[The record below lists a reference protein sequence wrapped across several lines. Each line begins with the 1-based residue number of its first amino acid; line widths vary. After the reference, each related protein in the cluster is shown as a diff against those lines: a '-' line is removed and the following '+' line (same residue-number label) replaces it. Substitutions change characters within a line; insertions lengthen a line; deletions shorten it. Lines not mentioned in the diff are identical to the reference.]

1 MTGLGSSR
9 SFPSPTVIGDRL
21 NDRVYARVG
30 DARGYSWSSPGYE
43 DASDVEKALGR
54 AEEIRLAYVAA
65 TRARDHLVLGLHHK
79 AGANP
84 DIPAVAFGETLLSMG
99 GLVREIEVMEVTPSA
114 AAPVIAAT
122 TAEQVITDE
131 EAWVA
136 SRRAALARAVGV
148 AFVTAT
154 SRAALA
160 ASEEPRTEPDAARFK
175 HGRGGTSVGRAV
187 HAVLQAVDLATQDG
201 LDNLARAQAAAE
213 GISQRAEEVARLAK
227 RACESEPVRRAIA
240 SGRLWREVPIGAP
253 SGDVVLEGFI
263 DLLFETPE
271 GYEIVDYKTDDIRAS
286 EMESRM
292 DHYRVQ
298 GEAYAELVRAITGKT
313 PVAVSFVFVST
324 NRVVRI
330 LPTAASAPA
339 PL

>member
-1 MTGLGSSR
+1 
-9 SFPSPTVIGDRL
+9 
-21 NDRVYARVG
+21 
-30 DARGYSWSSPGYE
+30 
-43 DASDVEKALGR
+43 
-54 AEEIRLAYVAA
+54 
-65 TRARDHLVLGLHHK
+65 
-79 AGANP
+79 
-84 DIPAVAFGETLLSMG
+84 MG
-99 GLVREIEVMEVTPSA
+99 GVVREIEVMEVTPSA
-114 AAPVIAAT
+114 VAPVIAPT

-160 ASEEPRTEPDAARFK
+160 TSEEPRTEPDAARFK

-187 HAVLQAVDLATQDG
+187 HAVLQAVDLATQEG
-201 LDNLARAQAAAE
+201 LVNLARAQAAAE

-227 RACESEPVRRAIA
+227 RGCESEPVRRAIA